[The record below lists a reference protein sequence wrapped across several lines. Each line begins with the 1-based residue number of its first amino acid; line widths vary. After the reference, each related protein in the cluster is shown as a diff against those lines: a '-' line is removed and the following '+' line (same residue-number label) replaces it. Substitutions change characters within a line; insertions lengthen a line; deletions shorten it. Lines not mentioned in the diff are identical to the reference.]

1 MQQLGRGCWRGSEWT
16 SGLQLMDQ
24 RSALLC
30 SVTHALVAWGDDSWF
45 RQLSFSPL
53 ICSPPCLPI
62 VPAPACRGASLL
74 APMLSLEKVSRK
86 GINPYIR
93 PIANLLS
100 WLAPTAAIV
109 ATEKNVLYPDIQVG
123 GQGWIDVGG

>member
-1 MQQLGRGCWRGSEWT
+1 
-16 SGLQLMDQ
+16 
-24 RSALLC
+24 
-30 SVTHALVAWGDDSWF
+30 
-45 RQLSFSPL
+45 
-53 ICSPPCLPI
+53 
-62 VPAPACRGASLL
+62 
-74 APMLSLEKVSRK
+74 MLSLEKVSRK

-123 GQGWIDVGG
+123 GGEWMWVGRQAG

>member
-1 MQQLGRGCWRGSEWT
+1 
-16 SGLQLMDQ
+16 
-24 RSALLC
+24 
-30 SVTHALVAWGDDSWF
+30 
-45 RQLSFSPL
+45 
-53 ICSPPCLPI
+53 
-62 VPAPACRGASLL
+62 
-74 APMLSLEKVSRK
+74 MLSLEKVSRK

-123 GQGWIDVGG
+123 GWAGGRAGWRAGGCGWQASRVGARQQGAGGRQADSSGSNTIITPGLAPLSIACLPARPPPPSLACPAPHLPPPAV

>member
-1 MQQLGRGCWRGSEWT
+1 
-16 SGLQLMDQ
+16 
-24 RSALLC
+24 
-30 SVTHALVAWGDDSWF
+30 
-45 RQLSFSPL
+45 
-53 ICSPPCLPI
+53 
-62 VPAPACRGASLL
+62 
-74 APMLSLEKVSRK
+74 MLSLEKVSRK